1 MKQKTILQHLN
12 RLPECVRLD
21 VKLEFVR
28 QGVNLDE
35 RLKSAYPAAIIWWY
49 IDWKSS
55 ELGYGFYDALCAE
68 LTYHEQHNIKLPK

>member
-28 QGVNLDE
+28 QGVNLDYVVYWIQ
-35 RLKSAYPAAIIWWY
+35 LSDIIMNEISWFR
-49 IDWKSS
+49 S
-55 ELGYGFYDALCAE
+55 ELGEGYYEDLYSELC
-68 LTYHEQHNIKLPK
+68 YHEQHNIKLPK